1 MKNEMPKILLDFLGY
16 NFYFY
21 SNENSEPIHVH
32 VSKGKPSKNSV
43 KFWIRE
49 NGIEIAYNHVN
60 IPQNELNRIYKYIC
74 ANKTIIIPRW
84 YKYFGIPK

>member
-1 MKNEMPKILLDFLGY
+1 MKNEMSKILLDFLGY

-74 ANKTIIIPRW
+74 ANKTIIIAHW